1 MINIYKNTNMTN
13 QVALEKLDNIEPGAW
28 INVVSPDAH
37 EIHLLSKKLD
47 VPLDFLNAALDDEE
61 SSRIEHD
68 GDNLLV
74 VIDIPF
80 SEKEE
85 NSLTYDT
92 YPLSIIYTEKNII
105 TVCLK
110 NSKILQD
117 FSKGNVKDFFTYKRS
132 RFILQILYKVASSY
146 LTCLR
151 QIDKKSSLIQ
161 RKLQKAMSNRQF
173 MQLLSLRNSLIYFST
188 SLKSNE
194 ITLEKMLKLE
204 LLQRYDE
211 DKELLEDVII
221 ENKQAIEMTHI
232 YGDILRGTMDVSAAV
247 ISNNLNIVMKF
258 LTTVTI
264 VFTIPTIISGLW
276 GMNVD
281 GIPFGTGSGDFW
293 GFWKVTGIAI
303 FLSLGSVF
311 YMYKKKLF

>member
-1 MINIYKNTNMTN
+1 MISIYKTFNINN
-13 QVALEKLDNIEPGAW
+13 NVSLNKLDEIEPGSW
-28 INVVSPDAH
+28 VNVVSPTDH

-47 VPLDFLNAALDDEE
+47 LPLDFLNAALDDEE
-61 SSRIEHD
+61 SSRIELED
-68 GDNLLV
+68 DNLLV
-74 VIDIPF
+74 VVDIPF

-92 YPLSIIYTEKNII
+92 YPLAIIYTEKALV

-110 NSKILQD
+110 NSRVLQD
-117 FSKGNVKDFFTYKRS
+117 FIKDRVKDFYTYKRS
-132 RFILQILYKVASSY
+132 RFVLQILYRVASSY
-146 LTCLR
+146 LTSLR
-151 QIDKKSSLIQ
+151 QIDKKSLMIQ

-194 ITLEKMLKLE
+194 VTLEKMLKLE

-211 DKELLEDVII
+211 DKELLEDVIV
-221 ENKQAIEMTHI
+221 ENKQAIEMTNI
-232 YGDILRGTMDVSAAV
+232 YADILRGTMDVSAAV

-258 LTTVTI
+258 LTTITI

-276 GMNVD
+276 GMNVS
-281 GIPFGTGSGDFW
+281 GIPFGTESLDAF
-293 GFWKVTGIAI
+293 GFWKVTGIAVI
-303 FLSLGSVF
+303 LSLGSII